1 MTFRFNTMKVKIK
14 KLHEFAVTPKY
25 AIDGDACFDL
35 HAATYHIDEMGNHV
49 YGTGLAFEIPE
60 GYVGLLFPRS
70 SNSNK
75 DLILMNSV
83 GIIDSG
89 YRGEVS
95 FKYRMKWLHDLTRK
109 NAKDITILKTYS
121 IYDRIGQMM
130 IIPYPK
136 IEFEEVDELSESKR
150 GHGGYGS
157 TGK

>member
-1 MTFRFNTMKVKIK
+1 
-14 KLHEFAVTPKY
+14 
-25 AIDGDACFDL
+25 
-35 HAATYHIDEMGNHV
+35 
-49 YGTGLAFEIPE
+49 
-60 GYVGLLFPRS
+60 
-70 SNSNK
+70 
-75 DLILMNSV
+75 MNSV

-95 FKYRMKWLHDLTRK
+95 FKYRMKGLHDLTRK